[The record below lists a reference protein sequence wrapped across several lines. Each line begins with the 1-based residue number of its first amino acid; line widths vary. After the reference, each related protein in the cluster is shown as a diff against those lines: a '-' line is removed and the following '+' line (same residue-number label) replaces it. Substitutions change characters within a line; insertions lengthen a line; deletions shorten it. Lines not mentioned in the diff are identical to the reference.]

1 MINKLLKNGILSA
14 ILLIAVFVFSCK
26 KDSPPTPSIAITDN
40 LTQGT
45 SNASGE
51 YTLTGLITSAVKL
64 DKVVITKEGDSQ
76 PYIIDDSTPK
86 NKLEYSFSYQF
97 TAITKNT
104 NYIIDIY
111 DLNGGVTTIKFL
123 VIKG

>member
-1 MINKLLKNGILSA
+1 MINKLLKNGIIVA
-14 ILLIAVFVFSCK
+14 LLLVAVFAFSCK
-26 KDSPPTPSIAITDN
+26 KDNPPTPSITITDN

-51 YTLTGLITSAVKL
+51 YTLTGLITSSVKL
-64 DKVVITKEGDSQ
+64 NKVIITKEGDSQ
-76 PYIIDDSTPK
+76 PYIIDDSTAK
-86 NKLEYSFSYQF
+86 NKLEYNFSYQF

-104 NYIIDIY
+104 NFIIDIY